1 MKIIFRARQHLPTM
15 DKCSIK

>member
-1 MKIIFRARQHLPTM
+1 MKIIFRARQHLRTM